1 MKFGSGAGEEMTT
14 HKNPWTNYRC
24 AVLSVNGRLATNG
37 EDVRLRI
44 ADFKGEEL
52 IDVQFDL
59 SVGLFREVL
68 AAARLMGISE
78 DGADKRVKIERD
90 DPVKFG

>member
-1 MKFGSGAGEEMTT
+1 MTT

-24 AVLSVNGRLATNG
+24 AALSVNGRLATNG
-37 EDVRLRI
+37 EVVRLRI

-59 SVGLFREVL
+59 PVGIFREVL
-68 AAARLMGISE
+68 AAARLIGISE
-78 DGADKRVKIERD
+78 DGADKRVELERD
-90 DPVKFG
+90 DLVKFG

>member
-1 MKFGSGAGEEMTT
+1 MTT

-24 AVLSVNGRLATNG
+24 AVLSVNGKLATNG
-37 EDVRLRI
+37 EIVRLRI
-44 ADFKGEEL
+44 ADFEGEEL
-52 IDVQFDL
+52 IDVQLDL
-59 SVGLFREVL
+59 PVGIFREVL

-78 DGADKRVKIERD
+78 DGADKQVKIERD